1 MNHYVQILIDS
12 LEKKKEVLNELI
24 RLNAEQTEIIQMSP
38 FDTNAFDENTDKKAE
53 QIQALEKLDL
63 GFDVN
68 FQHCKDEL
76 LGHKEEYAEQIRYM
90 QQLIRETIDLGS
102 EVHAGGHRNKQLI
115 EQQFKNERAQIKGN
129 RTSSKAAYD
138 YYRMM
143 NKNTISDSMFL
154 DHKK

>member
-1 MNHYVQILIDS
+1 MNHYVQILIDT

-24 RLNAEQTEIIQMSP
+24 RLNDEQTEIIQASD
-38 FDTNAFDENTDKKAE
+38 FDTDAFDENIGKKAE
-53 QIQALEKLDL
+53 QIAILEKLDL

-76 LGHKEEYAEQIRYM
+76 INHKEKYVEQIKHM
-90 QQLIRETIDLGS
+90 QELIRETIDLGS
-102 EVHAGGHRNKQLI
+102 TIYTGEHRNKQLI

-129 RTSSKAAYD
+129 RNNSKAAYD

-143 NKNTISDSMFL
+143 NNNNIVDSVFV
-154 DHKK
+154 DRKQ